1 MTTEAFEIPQD
12 MLRKWQE
19 IMDLLAEVMR
29 VPAALIVKLEPTELV
44 VLVSSDSEGNPY
56 ERSERS
62 PVNTGLYCESV
73 MKERGTLLIP
83 NALLDERWKCSPEVK
98 QGMISY
104 LGVPIAWPSGDVFG
118 TICALDKQENGYEQP
133 FQRLLLQ
140 FRDVIE
146 SDLRALSALEARA
159 REEARTKALLEAQV
173 AERTAALTA
182 ANEELRCDI
191 VERRRAEDALYT
203 SQHLLQAIADN
214 STAII
219 YVKGLDGR
227 FLFVNRRF
235 EELLHLPRETMIGKN
250 DTELFGSPSA
260 EGFRDF
266 DIHVLAGKRVLEAE
280 EVVWLED
287 GPHTYTSVK
296 CPLFD
301 ASGKLYALCGVS
313 TEITESKRLEGERAL
328 LLVREQGAR
337 AVAEEASR
345 LKDEF
350 LAVLSHEL
358 RTPLTSILGWTS
370 ILRSREVD
378 PPMLARGLQVIERNA
393 RIQARIFDDL
403 LDLSSILAR
412 DLHFDLHPIA
422 LGPILA
428 SAVEAAR
435 PAAEAKGLQLTCAG
449 PEQPL
454 SIAGDAARL
463 RQIADHLLS
472 NAIKFTSAPGRVD
485 VSCERSGG
493 EAVIQVRDTG
503 KGISRDFLP
512 HVFERFR
519 QQNSTRTRPFGGL
532 GIGLTIVHDLVERH
546 GGTSTAES
554 DGESLG
560 SAFLVRFPLL
570 DADKL
575 PVVQDGPQP

>member
-1 MTTEAFEIPQD
+1 MTTEALEIPQD

-19 IMDLLAEVMR
+19 IMDLLAEIMR
-29 VPAALIVKLEPTELV
+29 VPAALIVKFEPTELV

-56 ERSERS
+56 QRSERC
-62 PVNTGLYCESV
+62 PANTGLYCESA

-118 TICALDKQENGYEQP
+118 TICALDNQENGYGQP

-146 SDLRALSALEARA
+146 SDLKSLCALEARVQ
-159 REEARTKALLEAQV
+159 EEARAKALLEAQV

-182 ANEELRCDI
+182 ANEQLRCDI
-191 VERRRAEDALYT
+191 VERRRAEDALHT

-214 STAII
+214 STAVI
-219 YVKGLDGR
+219 YVKDLDGR
-227 FLFVNRRF
+227 YLFVNRVLKELLDLPSEGLLGKND
-235 EELLHLPRETMIGKN
+235 EELLDPATGAVIR
-250 DTELFGSPSA
+250 
-260 EGFRDF
+260 GFDEQ
-266 DIHVLAGKRVLEAE
+266 VLAGTKALATE
-280 EVVWLED
+280 EVVPLKD
-287 GPHTYTSVK
+287 GIHTYISVK

-313 TEITESKRLEGERAL
+313 TDITERKRIEEERAL

-378 PPMLARGLQVIERNA
+378 PLTLARGLQVIERNA
-393 RIQARIFDDL
+393 RIQTQIFDDL
-403 LDLSSILAR
+403 LDLSSLLAH
-412 DLHFDLHPIA
+412 DLHLDLQPIA
-422 LGPILA
+422 LCPIVA

-435 PAAEAKGLQLTCAG
+435 PAAEAKGLQLTCTG
-449 PEQPL
+449 SEQPL
-454 SIAGDAARL
+454 AIAGDAARL
-463 RQIADHLLS
+463 RQIVDNLLS
-472 NAIKFTSAPGRVD
+472 NAIKFTPAPGRVD
-485 VSCERSGG
+485 VSCERCGG
-493 EAVIQVRDTG
+493 EAVIRVRDTG

-532 GIGLTIVHDLVERH
+532 GIGLTIVHDLVEKH

-560 SAFLVRFPLL
+560 SSFLVRFPLL
-570 DADKL
+570 DANRM